1 MKYALSIL
9 SFQIDDASAEKI
21 NIKSHD
27 VNIKQKEKKTH
38 QASDSRVAG
47 V

>member
-1 MKYALSIL
+1 MKYVLSIL

-27 VNIKQKEKKTH
+27 AHKKKKKNRKHTKLPIL
-38 QASDSRVAG
+38 A
-47 V
+47 